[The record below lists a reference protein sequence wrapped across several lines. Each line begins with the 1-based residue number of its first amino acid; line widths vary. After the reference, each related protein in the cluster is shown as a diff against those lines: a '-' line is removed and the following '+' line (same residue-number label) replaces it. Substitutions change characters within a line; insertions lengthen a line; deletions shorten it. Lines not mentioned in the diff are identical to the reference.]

1 MFVTCVEQAGPSW
14 PAVAAI
20 CVASLSVMIALL
32 ALFSTRAIARRK
44 ATLDLIEKREST
56 DHYREISA
64 TFSRLRRTRG
74 FAHLTDPADET
85 ALTERRAVLDFLNHY
100 ELIAIGIRGKTLDGA
115 FYRQWMMRAF
125 IRDWNDARP
134 FIQQERWRRVDGAWV
149 YFPSVYQHF
158 GEAAQR
164 WSGDALPLDRW
175 SFPPAGPTGGPGDEA
190 LPEVPAGLG

>member
-1 MFVTCVEQAGPSW
+1 M
-14 PAVAAI
+14 
-20 CVASLSVMIALL
+20 ASLSVIIALL

-74 FAHLTDPADET
+74 FAHLTNPLTEADK
-85 ALTERRAVLDFLNHY
+85 AERRAVTDFLNHY

-115 FYRQWMMRAF
+115 FYRQWMLRAF

-134 FIQQERWRRVDGAWV
+134 FIQQERWRRVDEAWR

-164 WSGDALPLDRW
+164 WSKEALPLTQA
-175 SFPPAGPTGGPGDEA
+175 SFPPGPPTTGPGDEA
-190 LPEVPAGLG
+190 LPEAPPTAQ